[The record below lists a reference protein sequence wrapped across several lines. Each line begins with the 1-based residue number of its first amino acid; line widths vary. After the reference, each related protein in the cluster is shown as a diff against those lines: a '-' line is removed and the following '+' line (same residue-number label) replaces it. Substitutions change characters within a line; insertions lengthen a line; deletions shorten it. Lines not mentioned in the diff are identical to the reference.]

1 MHQILLRNCAVP
13 TPTTEGSVAPVPL
26 HQTGP
31 ASPTKGSLRTCAAG
45 LSHFKEA
52 MTTQTQTTLSYH
64 FMRLPEVIATVGVSK
79 STLYAWT
86 AAGKFPKP
94 VQFPGGNIA
103 AWVSTEVAAWMGAA
117 VTARD
122 AGHSLAA

>member
-1 MHQILLRNCAVP
+1 PPCRPLRESCPRQAPHQP
-13 TPTTEGSVAPVPL
+13 
-26 HQTGP
+26 
-31 ASPTKGSLRTCAAG
+31 KGSPQSHAAG

-52 MTTQTQTTLSYH
+52 MTTQPQTTLPYH

-79 STLYAWT
+79 STLYAWA

-103 AWVSTEVAAWMGAA
+103 AWVSTEVAAWMSAA
-117 VTARD
+117 VDARN
-122 AGHSLAA
+122 GTQGLAA

>member
-1 MHQILLRNCAVP
+1 
-13 TPTTEGSVAPVPL
+13 
-26 HQTGP
+26 
-31 ASPTKGSLRTCAAG
+31 
-45 LSHFKEA
+45 
-52 MTTQTQTTLSYH
+52 MTTQTHGPLPYH

-79 STLYAWT
+79 STLYAWA

-122 AGHSLAA
+122 AKSCLAA

>member
-1 MHQILLRNCAVP
+1 M
-13 TPTTEGSVAPVPL
+13 
-26 HQTGP
+26 GP
-31 ASPTKGSLRTCAAG
+31 PGDRRHLPKGSLRTCAAG

-52 MTTQTQTTLSYH
+52 MTTQPQTTLPYH

-79 STLYAWT
+79 STLYAWA

>member
-1 MHQILLRNCAVP
+1 MPSPPGKAARRQAPHQP
-13 TPTTEGSVAPVPL
+13 
-26 HQTGP
+26 
-31 ASPTKGSLRTCAAG
+31 KGSLQSHAAG

-52 MTTQTQTTLSYH
+52 MTTQPQTTLPYH

-79 STLYAWT
+79 STLYAWA

-103 AWVSTEVAAWMGAA
+103 AWVSTEVAAWMSAA
-117 VTARD
+117 VDARN
-122 AGHSLAA
+122 GTQGLAA